1 MSLGRA
7 FFGNRKVWTARGG
20 YNGDVFEIGAS
31 LTAARQA
38 RGLEL
43 RDAEQ
48 LTCLRAR
55 YLTALEDERYDLLP
69 GRTYTRTFLRTY
81 AHALGL
87 HADRIVAEFDE
98 QHPDTEPPPP
108 MTRTFRRRRRNW
120 RPLALVGSAL
130 VAIAVVGWT
139 QRPGGGAS
147 PDIQSAAAAPA
158 VVKAKRPAAPVVHRV
173 KAARKTIAAPAA
185 LVVKATTGPCWV
197 LARSGGPTG
206 AILAEQTLE
215 PGQTLRLHQ
224 QHVWLRLGA
233 PGHVAVSRGT
243 HALHGLPAAD
253 PVNVTL

>member
-1 MSLGRA
+1 
-7 FFGNRKVWTARGG
+7 
-20 YNGDVFEIGAS
+20 VFEIGAS

-55 YLTALEDERYDLLP
+55 YLTALEHERYEQLP
-69 GRTYTRTFLRTY
+69 GRTYTRAFLRTY
-81 AHALGL
+81 ANALGL

-98 QHPDTEPPPP
+98 QNPEVELPQPLSP
-108 MTRTFRRRRRNW
+108 TFHRRRRNW
-120 RPLALVGSAL
+120 RPVALVSSAV
-130 VAIAVVGWT
+130 VAVAVVGWT
-139 QRPGGGAS
+139 QRPSGGAS
-147 PDIQSAAAAPA
+147 PDLQSAAAAPPA
-158 VVKAKRPAAPVVHRV
+158 VGRQAAAPAVHHV
-173 KAARKTIAAPAA
+173 KAAHKTVVTPAA

-206 AILAEQTLE
+206 AILAEQTLQ

-233 PGHVAVSRGT
+233 PGNVTVSRGAHT
-243 HALHGLPAAD
+243 LHGLPAAE
-253 PVNVTL
+253 PVNVSL